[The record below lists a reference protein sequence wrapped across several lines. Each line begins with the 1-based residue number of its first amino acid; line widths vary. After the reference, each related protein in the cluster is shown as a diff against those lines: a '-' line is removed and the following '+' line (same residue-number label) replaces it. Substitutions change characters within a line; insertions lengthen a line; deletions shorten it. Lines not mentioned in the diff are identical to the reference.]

1 MSIKKKIERI
11 IYKINPSKNNWKIE
25 KEKTSNFY
33 SVGYLIN
40 EKEIILCFAENENDV
55 LMLYEYLVWQLVA
68 FKIIRVICELKK
80 KN

>member
-11 IYKINPSKNNWKIE
+11 VYKINPSINNWKIE
-25 KEKTSNFY
+25 KEKSSNFY
-33 SVGYLIN
+33 SIGYLVRGQ
-40 EKEIILCFAENENDV
+40 ERILCFAENDNDI
-55 LMLYEYLVWQLVA
+55 LMLYEYLVQQLVT